1 MHAEFFNTCLTGSCF
16 SDCWKN
22 SSSQS
27 TADLYSVVSDGI
39 ARSFYGSGATW
50 AVELDICTIFDR
62 VWHSGILYKPIME
75 FHVRHS
81 ALFHFFQV
89 KDGFRCFWMGNLRK
103 NIQLMLEFK
112 APFLVLCFSYYILL
126 TSNDIFNIAIY
137 ADDTNLTRHQQ
148 QPQLAYELESD
159 LQDTVNWTG
168 RDMFISMLEKL
179 SLFRLAGQITLM
191 LLMWK
196 WVGLFLRKIIF

>member
-1 MHAEFFNTCLTGSCF
+1 
-16 SDCWKN
+16 
-22 SSSQS
+22 
-27 TADLYSVVSDGI
+27 
-39 ARSFYGSGATW
+39 
-50 AVELDICTIFDR
+50 
-62 VWHSGILYKPIME
+62 
-75 FHVRHS
+75 
-81 ALFHFFQV
+81 
-89 KDGFRCFWMGNLRK
+89 
-103 NIQLMLEFK
+103 MLEFK

-168 RDMFISMLEKL
+168 RDIFISMLEKL

-191 LLMWK
+191 LLM
-196 WVGLFLRKIIF
+196 